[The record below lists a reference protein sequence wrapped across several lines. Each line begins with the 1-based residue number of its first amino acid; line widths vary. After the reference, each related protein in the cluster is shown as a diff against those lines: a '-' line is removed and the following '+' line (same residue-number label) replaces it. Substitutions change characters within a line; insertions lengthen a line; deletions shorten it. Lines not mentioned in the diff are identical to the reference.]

1 MKEFNRI
8 QSKCFKAFF
17 EGSENLLL
25 CAPTGGG
32 KTNCAMLAMLH
43 QIGTRAAISSFFF
56 SPFVVLVFFSS
67 PFVFLVLLCSRFAFP
82 VGSVLGLV

>member
-1 MKEFNRI
+1 MSSIPQWAQAAFPKMKEFNRI

-43 QIGTRAAISSFFF
+43 QIGM
-56 SPFVVLVFFSS
+56 LD
-67 PFVFLVLLCSRFAFP
+67 
-82 VGSVLGLV
+82 